1 MDKFRIVNLE
11 MYRAYQVFLL
21 MLKLD
26 FFFFLGFTVQFLVL
40 VLDTSDAEFG
50 LTIAAIPVVLI
61 VLIMAVFAVS

>member
-1 MDKFRIVNLE
+1 MF
-11 MYRAYQVFLL
+11 RAYQVFVL

-40 VLDTSDAEFG
+40 VLDTSDAEFA

-61 VLIMAVFAVS
+61 VLLMAVYAVHLSFNLLHMFE